1 MNFFNNSKHAQIR
14 FISSLILISSLI
26 PYLNWGWENHAF
38 LFQIELEIIKKI
50 CSDPAQVIHPLI
62 IIPVL
67 SQVII
72 ITFGLFIPKVRPVYI
87 RIIGLF
93 LLFIFIFLAGFLSA
107 NLWVILSAVPF
118 VISSILFILIVKTSR

>member
-1 MNFFNNSKHAQIR
+1 MNFFNNSKQAQIR
-14 FISSLILISSLI
+14 FISSLILFSSLI
-26 PYLNWGWENHAF
+26 PDLIWCGKNHAF
-38 LFQIELEIIKKI
+38 LFQIELKIIKKL

-87 RIIGLF
+87 GIIGLF
-93 LLFIFIFLAGFLSA
+93 LLFIFIFLGGFLSS

-118 VISSILFILIVKTSR
+118 VISSILFILVVKTST

>member
-26 PYLNWGWENHAF
+26 PYLNWGGENYAF

-62 IIPVL
+62 IIPLL

-87 RIIGLF
+87 GIIGLF

-118 VISSILFILIVKTSR
+118 AISSILFILVVKTSR

>member
-26 PYLNWGWENHAF
+26 PNLNWGGENHAF
-38 LFQIELEIIKKI
+38 LFQIELEIIKKL

-87 RIIGLF
+87 GIIGLF
-93 LLFIFIFLAGFLSA
+93 LLFIFIFLAGFLSS

-118 VISSILFILIVKTSR
+118 VISSILFILVVKTSR

>member
-26 PYLNWGWENHAF
+26 PYLNWGGKNHAF
-38 LFQIELEIIKKI
+38 LFQIELEIIKKL

-87 RIIGLF
+87 GIIGLF
-93 LLFIFIFLAGFLSA
+93 LLVIFIFLGGFLSS

-118 VISSILFILIVKTSR
+118 VISSILFILLVKTSR

>member
-26 PYLNWGWENHAF
+26 PYLNWGGENHAF
-38 LFQIELEIIKKI
+38 LFQIELEIIKKL
-50 CSDPAQVIHPLI
+50 CFDPAQVIHPLI

-87 RIIGLF
+87 GIIGLF
-93 LLFIFIFLAGFLSA
+93 LLFIFIFLGGFLNS

-118 VISSILFILIVKTSR
+118 VISSILFILVVKTSR